1 MNALVSGGAGFI
13 GSNLVAALLRD
24 GHHVRVLDD
33 LCSGYADNVPDDAEL
48 IVGSVAD
55 ADAVLAA
62 MDGCDV
68 VFHQA
73 ARRSVIG
80 SVEHPLRTDTA
91 NVHGTLTILEMARQA
106 GVRRVVSASS
116 SSVYGGAAQMPTP
129 ESAPL
134 VPRSPYA
141 VSKLTGEHYCRVYT
155 ELHGLETVS
164 LRYFNVYGPRQRPDS
179 AYAAVIPLFID
190 ALRSGVRPVVHG
202 DGLQSRDFTFISD
215 AVAANLAAATAPA
228 AVCAGHAYNVAGG
241 RRSTLLELLDMLGR
255 LLDVKPD
262 PEHTEPRAG
271 DVRASQA
278 DITAAQNDL
287 GYRPSVALEEG
298 LDLTV
303 DWFVNGAG
311 ARSPREQRGSP

>member
-1 MNALVSGGAGFI
+1 MNVLVSGGAGFI
-13 GSNLVAALLRD
+13 GSNLVTALLND
-24 GHHVRVLDD
+24 GHRVRVLDD
-33 LCSGYADNVPDDAEL
+33 LCTGYRENVHGNAEL

-55 ADAVLAA
+55 ADCVRDA
-62 MDGCDV
+62 MEGCDV

-73 ARRSVIG
+73 ASRSVIG

-91 NVHGTLTILEMARQA
+91 NVHGTLTILEAARQA
-106 GVRRVVSASS
+106 GVRRVISASS
-116 SSVYGGAAQMPTP
+116 SSVYGGSAQLPTP

-141 VSKLTGEHYCRVYT
+141 VSKLAGEQYCRVYT

-190 ALRSGVRPVVHG
+190 ALRTGRRPIVHG
-202 DGLQSRDFTFISD
+202 DGLQSRDFTFITD
-215 AVAANLAAATAPA
+215 AVAANLCAAKAPA
-228 AVCAGHAYNVAGG
+228 EVCAGRVYNVAGG
-241 RRSTLLELLDMLGR
+241 RRSSLLELLDLVGGLLG
-255 LLDVKPD
+255 VTPE

-278 DITAAQNDL
+278 DISAARDDL
-287 GYRPSVALEEG
+287 GYRPSVALEDG
-298 LDLTV
+298 LHRTV
-303 DWFVNGAG
+303 DWFA
-311 ARSPREQRGSP
+311 S

>member
-33 LCSGYADNVPDDAEL
+33 LCSGYRDNVPHGAEL

-55 ADAVLAA
+55 AETVLDA
-62 MDGCDV
+62 MQGCEV

-116 SSVYGGAAQMPTP
+116 SSVYGGAAQLPTP

-134 VPRSPYA
+134 IPRSPYA
-141 VSKLTGEHYCRVYT
+141 VSKLAGEHYCRVYT

-164 LRYFNVYGPRQRPDS
+164 LRYFNIYGPRQRPDS

-190 ALRSGVRPVVHG
+190 ALRSGDRPIVHG
-202 DGLQSRDFTFISD
+202 DGMQSRDFTFITD

-228 AVCAGHAYNVAGG
+228 ELCAGNAYNVAGG
-241 RRSTLLELLDMLGR
+241 RRWSLLDLLDVLGR
-255 LLDVKPD
+255 LLDVDPD
-262 PEHTEPRAG
+262 PEHTAPRAG
-271 DVRASQA
+271 DVRASEA
-278 DITAAQNDL
+278 DISAAQNDL
-287 GYRPSVALEEG
+287 GYHPKVTFDEG
-298 LDLTV
+298 LDITV
-303 DWFVNGAG
+303 DWFVRGA
-311 ARSPREQRGSP
+311 AE